1 MERYDTESLHQFLME
16 TPEKALRKMLI
27 DATYTEMHF
36 NILMKVVR
44 TSDVNQFTAHFES
57 SGFPKM
63 RFNDKELKL
72 KDNFWKD
79 SQNCFLQRGILS
91 KVKKVIVEAA

>member
-1 MERYDTESLHQFLME
+1 MDQYDTEGLHQFLME
-16 TPEKALRKMLI
+16 TPEKGLRKMLV

-44 TSDVNQFTAHFES
+44 SCDTQQFSKMFET
-57 SGFPKM
+57 GEFPKM
-63 RFNDKELKL
+63 RFNDKELKI
-72 KDNFWKD
+72 KEKFWKD

-91 KVKKVIVEAA
+91 TVKKVIAA